1 MANLTT
7 YKPIKIG
14 SGLKSPLGS
23 VVKQRSLAINRL
35 GSTLSSIATL
45 ANDIEQISI
54 GRVKEKGVREKL
66 ERRKKR
72 RELDQKFEDK
82 TEEKKPKVGTKT
94 KTALK
99 KGGKKALGFMAKFLG
114 PIGNFL
120 FEIAKFAIT
129 REILKWIGN
138 PENTKKLESFVEKA
152 KFVFQKLFDFAA
164 FLTTNLLDG
173 LGNLFGEDSTF
184 LDRLKGIG
192 QIFLGIIGLR
202 YLMNPFKIITD
213 ILSLLDLL
221 GDGGG
226 RPDLDGGRRGDRL
239 RGPDIDV
246 DGRQRRTGAR
256 DRYARR
262 FGEDA
267 ANKRFGP
274 KDKPNN
280 NKNRNRRNKNRT
292 GKRRRGLGGLMGLGC
307 PNPLDFLPDSTPK
320 NVVDDVAKATDKID
334 DVADAAKKLDQAG
347 DIADAAGDAKKQKNL
362 LQKSTDFLGNW
373 WKTSGSKTLTNTVD
387 AAKNLGSALLRQID
401 SLPSP
406 LKLADDAFKSMS
418 KLGQKAWKGAV
429 SAGKAIGSTAKKW
442 GTGIGNFAA
451 KSLDDIKGA
460 GKAFLQNKIINVIQP
475 IIQPLVEKFK
485 SIGDKAMGLIQK
497 IPGYEKVG
505 KLFKSKGISSVA
517 DAGSKLGKR
526 AGAVLPVIG
535 GIVNLAFAYD
545 RFASGDSFG
554 GLLETISAIL
564 DFGGL
569 ATAGA
574 SNVASM
580 FLDGY
585 LFARDFIPQLA
596 EGEDAVFQAIGLGD
610 AKKTIDD
617 VFSKLPNLG
626 ELLGKFVKMMGLG
639 GGEGD
644 GSEEKMF
651 GGVVKNIGSALGGI
665 ASNPIAQVAAS
676 AIPGA
681 GAVMAGANMV
691 SNLAQGNFDPT
702 SMLTSAF
709 ASLPG
714 ADGAKFIDGNS
725 GEMLGMGKAGLQ
737 AALGGNN
744 ESTVDAVG
752 DFASKFGLGGLM
764 KAAIGSQGASVES
777 GMTELASNLGVKPE
791 IISGAKKGGELAQ
804 GGMSGKYA
812 MEQALE
818 FVKIPII
825 IEKLMPMPVT
835 VPINTGGPAPVR
847 GGPSALSK
855 KLPR

>member
-1 MANLTT
+1 VANLTT

-14 SGLKSPLGS
+14 SNLKGSLGS

-35 GSTLSSIATL
+35 GSTLNSISTL
-45 ANDIEQISI
+45 ARDIEQISI
-54 GRVKEKGVREKL
+54 NKIKEQGVREKL

-82 TEEKKPKVGTKT
+82 TEQKKPKVGTKV
-94 KTALK
+94 KGALR
-99 KGGKKALGFMAKFLG
+99 KGGKKALGFMEKFLG
-114 PIGNFL
+114 PIGNLL
-120 FEIAKFAIT
+120 FNIAKFAIT
-129 REILKWIGN
+129 REILKWISN
-138 PENTKKLESFVEKA
+138 PENTKKLETFIDKA

-213 ILSLLDLL
+213 ILNLLDLL

-226 RPDLDGGRRGDRL
+226 RPDLDGPDGGRR
-239 RGPDIDV
+239 RGPDVDV

-256 DRYARR
+256 DRYERR
-262 FGEDA
+262 YGKDA
-267 ANKRFGP
+267 ADKRFG
-274 KDKPNN
+274 KKPRG
-280 NKNRNRRNKNRT
+280 KTPRN
-292 GKRRRGLGGLMGLGC
+292 KRRRGLGGLMGLGC

-320 NVVDDVAKATDKID
+320 NVVDDVAKATDKLD
-334 DVADAAKKLDQAG
+334 DAADAAKKIDQAG
-347 DIADAAGDAKKQKNL
+347 DIADAAGDAAKKKNIFQKGG
-362 LQKSTDFLGNW
+362 DFLGNW

-387 AAKNLGSALLRQID
+387 AAKNLGSSLLKQID
-401 SLPSP
+401 ALPSP
-406 LKLADDAFKSMS
+406 LKLADDAFKGMTA
-418 KLGQKAWKGAV
+418 LGQKAWKGAV
-429 SAGKAIGSTAKKW
+429 SAGKAIGSTAQKW

-497 IPGYEKVG
+497 IPGYDKVA
-505 KLFKSKGISSVA
+505 KLFKSKGISSIA
-517 DAGSKLGKR
+517 DAGPKLGKR

-639 GGEGD
+639 GGGE
-644 GSEEKMF
+644 EEKMF
-651 GGVVKNIGSALGGI
+651 GGVVKKIGGALGGI
-665 ASNPIAQVAAS
+665 TSNPIAQVAAS

-691 SNLAQGNFDPT
+691 SNIAQGNFDPT

-709 ASLPG
+709 SALPG
-714 ADGAKFIDGNS
+714 VEGAKFIDGNT
-725 GEMLGMGKAGLQ
+725 GEMLGMGAAGLQ
-737 AALGGNN
+737 SALGGNN
-744 ESTVDAVG
+744 ASTVDMMS
-752 DFASKFGLGGLM
+752 DFASKFGLGGMM
-764 KAAIGSQGASVES
+764 KAATGAQGASVES

-791 IISGAKKGGELAQ
+791 VISGAKKGAELAQ
-804 GGMSGKYA
+804 GGMSGQYA
-812 MEQALE
+812 MEQALQ
-818 FVKIPII
+818 FVQVPVI
-825 IEKLMPMPVT
+825 IEKLMPMPMA

-847 GGPSALSK
+847 GGPSTLTK
-855 KLPR
+855 KLAR

>member
-14 SGLKSPLGS
+14 SNLKGSLGS

-35 GSTLSSIATL
+35 GSTLNSISTL
-45 ANDIEQISI
+45 ARDIEQISI
-54 GRVKEKGVREKL
+54 NKIKEQGVREKL

-72 RELDQKFEDK
+72 RELDQKFEDR
-82 TEEKKPKVGTKT
+82 TEQKKPKVGSRTKG
-94 KTALK
+94 ALK
-99 KGGKKALGFMAKFLG
+99 KGSKKALGFMGKFLG
-114 PIGNFL
+114 PIGSFL

-129 REILKWIGN
+129 TEILKWIRDPKN
-138 PENTKKLESFVEKA
+138 LEKLTTFIDKA
-152 KFVFQKLFDFAA
+152 KFVFKKLFDFAA

-184 LDRLKGIG
+184 IDRLKGIG

-213 ILSLLDLL
+213 ILNLLDLL

-226 RPDLDGGRRGDRL
+226 RPDLDGPDRNRL
-239 RGPDIDV
+239 RGPDVDV

-256 DRYARR
+256 DRYERR
-262 FGEDA
+262 FGKDA
-267 ANKRFGP
+267 ADKRFG
-274 KDKPNN
+274 KKPRG
-280 NKNRNRRNKNRT
+280 KTPR

-320 NVVDDVAKATDKID
+320 NVVDDVAKATDKLD
-334 DVADAAKKLDQAG
+334 DAADAAKKIDQAG
-347 DIADAAGDAKKQKNL
+347 DIADAAGDAAKKKNIFQKGG
-362 LQKSTDFLGNW
+362 DFLGNW
-373 WKTSGSKTLTNTVD
+373 WKTTGSKAVTNTVD
-387 AAKNLGSALLRQID
+387 AAKSLGSSLLKQID
-401 SLPSP
+401 ALPSP
-406 LKLADDAFKSMS
+406 LKLADDAFKGMTA
-418 KLGQKAWKGAV
+418 LGQKAWSGAV

-497 IPGYEKVG
+497 IPGYDKVA
-505 KLFKSKGISSVA
+505 KLFKSKGISSIA

-574 SNVASM
+574 TNVASM

-610 AKKTIDD
+610 AKKTVDD

-639 GGEGD
+639 GGG
-644 GSEEKMF
+644 EEEMMF
-651 GGVVKNIGSALGGI
+651 GGALKKIGGALGGI
-665 ASNPIAQVAAS
+665 TSNPIAQVAAS

-691 SNLAQGNFDPT
+691 SSIAQGNFDPT

-709 ASLPG
+709 SALPG
-714 ADGAKFIDGNS
+714 VEGAKFIDGNT
-725 GEMLGMGKAGLQ
+725 GEMLGMGKAGLT

-744 ESTVDAVG
+744 ASTVDMMS
-752 DFASKFGLGGLM
+752 DFASKFSLGGLM
-764 KAAIGSQGASVES
+764 KAATGAQGASVES

-791 IISGAKKGGELAQ
+791 VISGAKKGAELAQ
-804 GGMSGKYA
+804 GGMSGQYA
-812 MEQALE
+812 MEQALQ
-818 FVKIPII
+818 FVQVPVI
-825 IEKLMPMPVT
+825 IEKLMPMPMA

-847 GGPSALSK
+847 GGPSTLTK
-855 KLPR
+855 KLAR

>member
-14 SGLKSPLGS
+14 SNLKGSLGS

-35 GSTLSSIATL
+35 GSTLNSISTL
-45 ANDIEQISI
+45 ARDIEQISI
-54 GRVKEKGVREKL
+54 NKVKEQGVREKL

-72 RELDQKFEDK
+72 RELDQKFEDR
-82 TEEKKPKVGTKT
+82 TEQKKPKVASRTKG
-94 KTALK
+94 ALK
-99 KGGKKALGFMAKFLG
+99 KGSKKALGFMEKFLG

-120 FEIAKFAIT
+120 FQIAKFAIT
-129 REILKWIGN
+129 TEILKWIKDPKN
-138 PENTKKLESFVEKA
+138 LEKLTTFVEKA

-173 LGNLFGEDSTF
+173 LANLFGQDSNF
-184 LDRLKGIG
+184 IDRLKGIG

-213 ILSLLDLL
+213 ILNLLDLL

-226 RPDLDGGRRGDRL
+226 RPDLDGPDGNRL
-239 RGPDIDV
+239 RGTDVDV

-256 DRYARR
+256 DRYERR
-262 FGEDA
+262 FGKDA
-267 ANKRFGP
+267 ADKRFG
-274 KDKPNN
+274 KKPRG
-280 NKNRNRRNKNRT
+280 KTPR

-320 NVVDDVAKATDKID
+320 NVVDDVAKATDKLD
-334 DVADAAKKLDQAG
+334 DAADAAKKIDQAG
-347 DIADAAGDAKKQKNL
+347 DIADAAGDAAKKKNIFQKGG
-362 LQKSTDFLGNW
+362 DFLGNW

-387 AAKNLGSALLRQID
+387 AARSLGSSLLKQID
-401 SLPSP
+401 ALPSP
-406 LKLADDAFKSMS
+406 LKLADDAFKGMS
-418 KLGQKAWKGAV
+418 ALGQKAWSGAV

-460 GKAFLQNKIINVIQP
+460 GKAFLQNRIINVIEP
-475 IIQPLVEKFK
+475 IIAPLVEKFK
-485 SIGDKAMGLIQK
+485 FIGDKAMGLIQK

-505 KLFKSKGISSVA
+505 KLFKSKGISSIA

-574 SNVASM
+574 TNVASM

-610 AKKTIDD
+610 AKKTVDD

-626 ELLGKFVKMMGLG
+626 ELLGNFTRMMGLG
-639 GGEGD
+639 GGE
-644 GSEEKMF
+644 EEKMF
-651 GGVVKNIGSALGGI
+651 GGVVKKIGGALGGI
-665 ASNPIAQVAAS
+665 TSNPIAQVAAS

-681 GAVMAGANMV
+681 GAIMAGANMV
-691 SNLAQGNFDPT
+691 SNIAQGNFDPT

-709 ASLPG
+709 AGLPG
-714 ADGAKFIDGNS
+714 AEGAKFIDGNT

-737 AALGGNN
+737 SALGGNN
-744 ESTVDAVG
+744 ASTVDMMS

-764 KAAIGSQGASVES
+764 KAATGAQGASVES

-791 IISGAKKGGELAQ
+791 VISGAKKGGELAQ
-804 GGMSGKYA
+804 GGMSGQYA
-812 MEQALE
+812 MEQALQ
-818 FVKIPII
+818 FVQVPVV
-825 IEKLMPMPVT
+825 IEKLMPMPVA
-835 VPINTGGPAPVR
+835 VPINTGGPALVQ
-847 GGPSALSK
+847 GGPSTLTK

>member
-14 SGLKSPLGS
+14 SNLKGSLGS

-35 GSTLSSIATL
+35 GSTLNSISTL
-45 ANDIEQISI
+45 AADIEQISI
-54 GRVKEKGVREKL
+54 NKVKEQGVREKL

-82 TEEKKPKVGTKT
+82 TEQKKPKVGTKV
-94 KTALK
+94 KGALR
-99 KGGKKALGFMAKFLG
+99 KGGKKALGFMEKFLG
-114 PIGNFL
+114 PIGNLL
-120 FEIAKFAIT
+120 FNIAKFAIT
-129 REILKWIGN
+129 REILKWISN
-138 PENTKKLESFVEKA
+138 PENTKKLETFIDKA

-213 ILSLLDLL
+213 ILNLLDLL

-226 RPDLDGGRRGDRL
+226 RPDLDGPDGGRR
-239 RGPDIDV
+239 RGPDVDV

-256 DRYARR
+256 DRYERR
-262 FGEDA
+262 YGKDA
-267 ANKRFGP
+267 ADKRFG
-274 KDKPNN
+274 KKPRG
-280 NKNRNRRNKNRT
+280 KTPRN
-292 GKRRRGLGGLMGLGC
+292 KRRRGLGGLMGLGC

-320 NVVDDVAKATDKID
+320 NVVDDVAKATDKLD
-334 DVADAAKKLDQAG
+334 DAADAAKKIDQAG
-347 DIADAAGDAKKQKNL
+347 DIADAAGDAAKKKNIFQKGG
-362 LQKSTDFLGNW
+362 DFLGNW

-387 AAKNLGSALLRQID
+387 AAKNLGSSLLKQID
-401 SLPSP
+401 ALPSP
-406 LKLADDAFKSMS
+406 LKLADDAFKGMTA
-418 KLGQKAWKGAV
+418 LGQKAWKGAV
-429 SAGKAIGSTAKKW
+429 SAGKAIGSTAQKW

-497 IPGYEKVG
+497 IPGYDKVA
-505 KLFKSKGISSVA
+505 KLFKSKGISSIA
-517 DAGSKLGKR
+517 DAGPKLGKR

-639 GGEGD
+639 GGGE
-644 GSEEKMF
+644 EEKMF
-651 GGVVKNIGSALGGI
+651 GGVVKKIGGALGGI
-665 ASNPIAQVAAS
+665 TSNPIAQVAAS

-691 SNLAQGNFDPT
+691 SNIAQGNFDPT

-709 ASLPG
+709 SALPG
-714 ADGAKFIDGNS
+714 VEGAKFIDGNT
-725 GEMLGMGKAGLQ
+725 GEMLGMGKAGLT

-744 ESTVDAVG
+744 ASTMDMMS
-752 DFASKFGLGGLM
+752 DFASKFSLGGLM
-764 KAAIGSQGASVES
+764 KAATGAQGASVES
-777 GMTELASNLGVKPE
+777 GMTELASNLGIKPE
-791 IISGAKKGGELAQ
+791 VISGAKKGAELAQ
-804 GGMSGKYA
+804 GGMSGQYA
-812 MEQALE
+812 MEQALQ
-818 FVKIPII
+818 FVQVPVI
-825 IEKLMPMPVT
+825 IEKLMPMPMA

-847 GGPSALSK
+847 GGPSTLTK
-855 KLPR
+855 KLAR

>member
-1 MANLTT
+1 M
-7 YKPIKIG
+7 
-14 SGLKSPLGS
+14 GS

-35 GSTLSSIATL
+35 GSTLNSISTL
-45 ANDIEQISI
+45 ARDIEQISI
-54 GRVKEKGVREKL
+54 NKVKEQGVREKL
-66 ERRKKR
+66 ERRAKR

-82 TEEKKPKVGTKT
+82 TEQKKPKVASRTKG
-94 KTALK
+94 ALK
-99 KGGKKALGFMAKFLG
+99 KGSKKALGFMGKFLG

-120 FEIAKFAIT
+120 FGIAKFAIT
-129 REILKWIGN
+129 TEILKWIKDPKN
-138 PENTKKLESFVEKA
+138 QEKLTTFIDKA

-213 ILSLLDLL
+213 ILNLLDLL

-226 RPDLDGGRRGDRL
+226 RPDLDGPDGNRL
-239 RGPDIDV
+239 RGPDVDV
-246 DGRQRRTGAR
+246 DGKQRRTGAR
-256 DRYARR
+256 DRYERR
-262 FGEDA
+262 YGKNA
-267 ANKRFGP
+267 ADKRFG
-274 KDKPNN
+274 KKPRG
-280 NKNRNRRNKNRT
+280 KTPR

-320 NVVDDVAKATDKID
+320 NVVDDVAKATDKLD
-334 DVADAAKKLDQAG
+334 DAADAAKKIDQAG
-347 DIADAAGDAKKQKNL
+347 DIADAAGDAAKKKNIFQKGG
-362 LQKSTDFLGNW
+362 DFLGNW

-387 AAKNLGSALLRQID
+387 AAKNLGSSLLKQID
-401 SLPSP
+401 ALPSP
-406 LKLADDAFKSMS
+406 LKLADDAFKGMTA
-418 KLGQKAWKGAV
+418 LGQKAWKGAV
-429 SAGKAIGSTAKKW
+429 SAGKAIGSTAQKW

-497 IPGYEKVG
+497 IPGYDKVA
-505 KLFKSKGISSVA
+505 KLFKSKGISSIA
-517 DAGSKLGKR
+517 DAGPKLGKR

-610 AKKTIDD
+610 AKKTVDD

-639 GGEGD
+639 GGGE
-644 GSEEKMF
+644 EEKMF
-651 GGVVKNIGSALGGI
+651 GGVVKKIGGALGGI

-691 SNLAQGNFDPT
+691 SNIAQGNFDPT

-709 ASLPG
+709 AGLPG
-714 ADGAKFIDGNS
+714 AEGAKFIDGNT
-725 GEMLGMGKAGLQ
+725 GEMLGMGKAGLT

-744 ESTVDAVG
+744 ASTVDMMS
-752 DFASKFGLGGLM
+752 DFASKFGLGGMM
-764 KAAIGSQGASVES
+764 KAATGAQGASVES
-777 GMTELASNLGVKPE
+777 GMTELASNLGIKPE

-804 GGMSGKYA
+804 GGMSGQYA
-812 MEQALE
+812 MEQALQ
-818 FVKIPII
+818 FVQVPVV
-825 IEKLMPMPVT
+825 IEKLMPMPVA
-835 VPINTGGPAPVR
+835 VPINTGGSSLVR
-847 GGPSALSK
+847 ADASPLSR